1 MGKRVDC
8 AANAFHIE
16 DASKSFDIFVVN
28 EQIFKSKDE
37 LFVCKYDPSEYKLDE
52 IKEQSQI
59 KLNSLNINDTMS
71 ISQWNQK
78 DGTGGCVQIYCSKT
92 LTIGKNGRISAHG
105 SGYSRGFGF
114 GQATKKRSG
123 GGYGT
128 KGKGEGGGQ

>member
-28 EQIFKSKDE
+28 EQLFKSKDE

-52 IKEQSQI
+52 IKEQGQI
-59 KLNSLNINDTMS
+59 KLNSLNINDRMRTR
-71 ISQWNQK
+71 
-78 DGTGGCVQIYCSKT
+78 GCVQIYCAKT
-92 LTIGKNGRISAHG
+92 LVIGKNGCIDADG
-105 SGYSRGFGF
+105 SGYRRGFGF
-114 GQATKKRSG
+114 GQATNKESG

-128 KGKGEGGGQ
+128 KGKGEG